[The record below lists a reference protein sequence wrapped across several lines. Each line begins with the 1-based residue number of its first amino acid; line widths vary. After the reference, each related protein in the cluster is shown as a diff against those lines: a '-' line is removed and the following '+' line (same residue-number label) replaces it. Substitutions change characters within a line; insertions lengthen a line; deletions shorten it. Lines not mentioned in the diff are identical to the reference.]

1 MHFLPL
7 ERLPEEES
15 RVRLDRLRSLLRRD
29 YTHLDGLLVFS
40 RINLYYLTGTLIHG
54 VAWIPQEGTPVLLCR
69 RGVERAWLE
78 SPWEH
83 IVEFKSFSQ
92 MEDLLRAA
100 GSPLGSRVGAEMQGL
115 SWSMGE
121 VLRQKLPHVQFEAAD
136 GALARARAVKTP
148 WELAKMRLA
157 GERHARALTEDL
169 PERIHPG
176 MSEWAIAQAV
186 WQVFFA
192 RGHQGHMRM
201 QAQGEEIFLGHVSA
215 GDSGN
220 YPSAF
225 NGPLGLRGMHPA
237 VPFMGYAGAIWQE
250 DQPLTVDC
258 GFCLEGYHTDK
269 TQVYWASSSGVP
281 EVAQRAQELC
291 ETIQMELAAR
301 LVPGAVPADLYR
313 VAVQQALRAG
323 LGEGFMGLGRG
334 KVGFLGHGI
343 GLAVDEWPVVA
354 PGFDEPLQEGMTLA
368 LEPKIGIPGL
378 GMVGVEDTFVVTAS
392 GGQRLT
398 GTSIGPV
405 YLNE

>member
-1 MHFLPL
+1 MDFHAL
-7 ERLPEEES
+7 ERLPEDES
-15 RVRLDRLRSLLRRD
+15 HLRLERLRSILDRD
-29 YTHLDGLLVFS
+29 YSHLDGLLVFS
-40 RINLYYLTGTLIHG
+40 RIGLYYLTGTLAQG
-54 VAWIPQEGTPVLLCR
+54 VAWIPREGNPVLLCR

-78 SPWEH
+78 SPWEN

-92 MEDLLRAA
+92 LEGLVREA
-100 GSPLGSRVGAEMQGL
+100 GSPLGERVGVEMQGL
-115 SWSMGE
+115 SWAMGE
-121 VLRQKLPHVQFEAAD
+121 LLRQKLPHVHLEAAD

-157 GERHARALTEDL
+157 GERHFRALTEDL

-176 MSEWAIAQAV
+176 MSEWAVAQAV
-186 WQVFFA
+186 WAVFFA

-225 NGPLGLRGMHPA
+225 NGPLGVRGAHPA
-237 VPFMGYAGAIWQE
+237 LPFMGYAGAVWQE
-250 DQPLTVDC
+250 DQPLAVDC

-269 TQVYWASSSGVP
+269 TQVYWASRAAVP
-281 EVAQRAQELC
+281 AAARQAQELC
-291 ETIQMELAAR
+291 EEIQMEVAAR

-313 VAVQQALRAG
+313 LAVQRALRAG

-343 GLAVDEWPVVA
+343 GLTVDEWPVIA
-354 PGFDEPLQEGMTLA
+354 PGFEEPLQAGMTIA
-368 LEPKIGIPGL
+368 LEPKLGIPGL
-378 GMVGVEDTFVVTAS
+378 GMVGVEDTFVVTPA
-392 GGQRLT
+392 GGERLT
-398 GTSIGPV
+398 GASIGPV
-405 YLNE
+405 YLT